1 MFVNNCLKGDL
12 MDAHRCIGLVLNS
25 PEFFADFAFR
35 QWLGNGQPKFT
46 WYRGGDVDEWSDV
59 VVLVDPSL
67 NGDGSDADMP
77 AAIWSRIVEICREHL
92 GARPTMPSHYVV
104 RLTNLAE

>member
-1 MFVNNCLKGDL
+1 
-12 MDAHRCIGLVLNS
+12 MDTHRCMGLVLNA

-35 QWLGNGQPKFT
+35 QWLGNSQPKFT

-92 GARPTMPSHYVV
+92 GPRPTMASHYVV
-104 RLTNLAE
+104 RLTNLAQ